1 MSGREQVVTG
11 RSSVVIRAAKDLAR
25 QTGSRKLFL
34 FLNSAAECRR
44 FLKSGIPE
52 EGDLVLVLPED
63 IKTGDL
69 GLKAA
74 GLQVIRSWSGSQAR
88 FSRIRYAF
96 LQGMMQEIISV
107 DSKVVCVLGPA
118 GKRQVDT
125 ITIHDLSVSWGDE
138 FPFDVKSLIGH
149 KAFHSIMAAIDIA
162 LDIGALGREGKSVGT
177 ILVIGDEENV
187 LESSH
192 QVVFNPFKGYPRRER
207 KIDRPEVVESLK
219 ELAKLDGAIV
229 IAENGTVEAAGRHL
243 DSVGA
248 VSKKLRG
255 LGSRHRAA
263 AGITRRTRAVAIV
276 VSESTGRVTVFAGG
290 HIATALEPLISRRL
304 A

>member
-1 MSGREQVVTG
+1 MKIVIGAALQLAKETG
-11 RSSVVIRAAKDLAR
+11 
-25 QTGSRKLFL
+25 GRKLFL

-52 EGDLVLVLPED
+52 QDGIVLVLPAD
-63 IKTGDL
+63 IKTGEL

-74 GLQVIRSWSGSQAR
+74 GLEVIRNWSGNQTR
-88 FSRIRYAF
+88 FSRIKYAF
-96 LQGMMQEIISV
+96 LQGVMQGIITA

-118 GKRQVDT
+118 GKSHIDT
-125 ITIHDLSVSWGDE
+125 VTIHDLSMSWSEE
-138 FPFDVKSLIGH
+138 FPFDVRSLILH
-149 KAFHSIMAAIDIA
+149 KAFHTVMAVVDVA

-177 ILVIGDEENV
+177 IFVIGDEENV
-187 LESSH
+187 LKSSH

-207 KIDRPEVVESLK
+207 RIDRPEVVESLK
-219 ELAKLDGAIV
+219 ELAKLDGAVV

-263 AGITRRTRAVAIV
+263 AGITRRTESVSIV
-276 VSESTGRVTVFAGG
+276 VSESTGKVTVFAKGL
-290 HIATALEPLISRRL
+290 IVATLEPLISRRL
-304 A
+304 V